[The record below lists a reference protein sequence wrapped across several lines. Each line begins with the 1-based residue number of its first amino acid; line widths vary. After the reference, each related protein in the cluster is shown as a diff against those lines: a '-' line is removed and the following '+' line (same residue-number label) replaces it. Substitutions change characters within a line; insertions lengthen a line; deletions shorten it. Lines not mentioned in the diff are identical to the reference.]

1 MAFSLPPLT
10 SNPLR
15 KKLLLGD
22 VTFTE
27 CFLEAAPGKLG
38 WGDPGKLWGDPG
50 TTLGAVSP
58 SQGSGRTRGEPDA
71 CPPKAAAHPRAWQRS
86 PSPLVWGNHG
96 VGERAGNGAARLTL
110 GNVPAGVGA
119 ASGAATAVPPPPPP
133 KAATA
138 SPLTQM
144 GFLPMPPQSSR
155 QVPVASC
162 LITKA
167 KTIGLWLLCSELS
180 PKKQG

>member
-96 VGERAGNGAARLTL
+96 VGERAGNGAAWLTL

-133 KAATA
+133 QGCHSLPPDTDGLPAHA
-138 SPLTQM
+138 SAEQPAGTC
-144 GFLPMPPQSSR
+144 GFMFDHKSQDNR
-155 QVPVASC
+155 VVVA
-162 LITKA
+162 
-167 KTIGLWLLCSELS
+167 LL
-180 PKKQG
+180 